1 MNQTDWTMMIG
12 ICIFI
17 YNLGHLLGLDHVG
30 HSFDANSPNIDLKL
44 IQYSKFLNDIYGKM
58 DNNTVMVVIGDHG
71 MS

>member
-1 MNQTDWTMMIG
+1 M
-12 ICIFI
+12 
-17 YNLGHLLGLDHVG
+17 GLDHVG